1 MSGDEHVHVLI
12 INPVGQLKLSVAFE
26 FVLLKSVEGFGEVAA
41 EEAIVAGKVDVDRL
55 DVGDD
60 SYLLLGRVLAAGA
73 LVGVGPVG
81 RGRGHYHRLDLLLQ
95 LL

>member
-1 MSGDEHVHVLI
+1 M
-12 INPVGQLKLSVAFE
+12 
-26 FVLLKSVEGFGEVAA
+26 
-41 EEAIVAGKVDVDRL
+41 DRL

-60 SYLLLGRVLAAGA
+60 GYLLLGRVLAAGA